1 MRNYAAV
8 SFLVRNS
15 VRKQE
20 KALTDVENFSSVS
33 AISSAPMPKSVPN
46 VENLIFSVLCCLL
59 YFRKMSFLTM
69 RLCFHPVLFEIKC

>member
-46 VENLIFSVLCCLL
+46 VENLIIFSFMPFSLFQKDEFSHDETLL
-59 YFRKMSFLTM
+59 SSSSF
-69 RLCFHPVLFEIKC
+69 